1 MNLQLKLLFCLP
13 ITVNNNLPLKICYEK
28 NCEHSISLKLKC
40 DAKIGSN
47 YVTLVGKTGFASHT
61 KPTME
66 VIKGFNSFMWD
77 NMEYLE
83 F

>member
-1 MNLQLKLLFCLP
+1 MLL
-13 ITVNNNLPLKICYEK
+13 K
-28 NCEHSISLKLKC
+28 NCEHSISFKLNC
-40 DAKIGSN
+40 DAEIGSN
-47 YVTLVGKTGFASHT
+47 YVTLVGKIGFASHT

-66 VIKGFNSFMWD
+66 VIKGSTSFMWD

>member
-1 MNLQLKLLFCLP
+1 MLWKS
-13 ITVNNNLPLKICYEK
+13 
-28 NCEHSISLKLKC
+28 CEHSISLKLNC

-61 KPTME
+61 KPAVE
-66 VIKGFNSFMWD
+66 AIKGSTSFMWD
-77 NMEYLE
+77 NMKYLE